1 MRVTVQNAQRYIGW
15 LALFLAVAV
24 AVLGFVDQT
33 ERTNLANRVA
43 AQSACQTKVNQEFL
57 AVIKDRANISNENT
71 ANLNNFIVAFLHSK
85 NNTPAQD
92 TAVIDAYLTELAK
105 INGELKRATF
115 PSIGS
120 C

>member
-1 MRVTVQNAQRYIGW
+1 MRITAQRFQRYIGW
-15 LALFLAVAV
+15 VALVLAIGVAV
-24 AVLGFVDQT
+24 NSSVGQQED
-33 ERTNLANRVA
+33 NNRA
-43 AQSACQTKVNQEFL
+43 ACQTRVNQEFL
-57 AVIKDRANISNENT
+57 AVIKERAEINNENT
-71 ANLNNFIVAFLHSK
+71 DNLNNFVVAFLHSK

-92 TAVIDAYLTELAK
+92 QEVINTYLTELAK